1 MKLKLIKNL
10 PAEEKFLVEI
20 LFEQRL
26 NSISVDNIDYNNIVR
41 LFSSYLLLPALYLRI
56 KKNNLRKFFPPD
68 LYSYLK
74 NIYEINL
81 KRNKI
86 FIEEVNNIKDIFAE
100 KNLKILFIK
109 SSSMYVEN
117 LSDKIGERMIGDID
131 FLVRKKDIDLVVN
144 LLSLSGYNSNLRYKL
159 WQTKHIPRM
168 VGSNKLFAIEPHI
181 ELLIYRKR
189 KNLCSK
195 EFWEKS
201 KKNHIYYQALVCILN
216 SQIND
221 YNHLFAKIDYRCIND
236 IYNLEKYSNKVLF
249 NDLKKLNIYVK
260 RFLIITNLLG
270 ISNHKINYNFKDKL
284 YIKRLIFKKKIKVF
298 RIIDNLICN
307 FIKFIPILSMQSVE
321 FFVNRDYR
329 KRTILKIKD
338 KLYQLFPI

>member
-1 MKLKLIKNL
+1 M
-10 PAEEKFLVEI
+10 
-20 LFEQRL
+20 
-26 NSISVDNIDYNNIVR
+26 
-41 LFSSYLLLPALYLRI
+41 LPALYLRI

-168 VGSNKLFAIEPHI
+168 VQINFLLLNLILNYLSIENVKFMF
-181 ELLIYRKR
+181 KR
-189 KNLCSK
+189 IWKK
-195 EFWEKS
+195 V
-201 KKNHIYYQALVCILN
+201 KNHIYYQALVCILN
-216 SQIND
+216 SQIM
-221 YNHLFAKIDYRCIND
+221 IT
-236 IYNLEKYSNKVLF
+236 
-249 NDLKKLNIYVK
+249 
-260 RFLIITNLLG
+260 IICLPN
-270 ISNHKINYNFKDKL
+270 
-284 YIKRLIFKKKIKVF
+284 
-298 RIIDNLICN
+298 
-307 FIKFIPILSMQSVE
+307 
-321 FFVNRDYR
+321 
-329 KRTILKIKD
+329 
-338 KLYQLFPI
+338 